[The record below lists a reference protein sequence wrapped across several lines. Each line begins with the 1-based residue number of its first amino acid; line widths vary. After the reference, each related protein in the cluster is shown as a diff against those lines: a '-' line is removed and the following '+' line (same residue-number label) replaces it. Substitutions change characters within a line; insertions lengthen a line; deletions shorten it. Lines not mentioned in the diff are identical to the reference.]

1 MMDSKFILY
10 LTKIMVYLR
19 TIINKYK
26 SENIKEYGIDS
37 GKRYIFGNT
46 VEY

>member
-1 MMDSKFILY
+1 MMHSNFYFIFM
-10 LTKIMVYLR
+10 KIMAYLR